1 VVDRGLAQQ
10 VETMLK
16 AFGADGVEGLLAYC
30 EDDVDWVP
38 HGAGERVLHG
48 SNELRA
54 FFAEQ
59 AALGERRE
67 LTVYAIE
74 PFGDAVLLTGAI
86 RRLRQGRLTESQL
99 AWVWTFRDGRLR
111 SAVSYPTRAAAL
123 RAVTVA
129 A

>member
-1 VVDRGLAQQ
+1 VVDHGLAQQ
-10 VETMLK
+10 VEAIFK
-16 AFGADGVEGLLAYC
+16 AYVAGGVEAVLSLC
-30 EDDVDWVP
+30 DDDVEWAP
-38 HGAGERVLHG
+38 HGAGDRILHG
-48 SNELRA
+48 SAELRA

-74 PFGDAVLLTGAI
+74 PMGDAVLITGAL
-86 RRLRQGRLTESQL
+86 RRLRQGRLTESQV
-99 AWVWTFRDGRLR
+99 AWVCRFCDGRLR